1 MDVSLPINEGISKY
15 ISRGRISFSMPGHK
29 GRGVIDGKNIFKLDV
44 TELDDTD
51 NLLSP
56 QNYIKESKE
65 KLSKIYGTVS
75 SHYLLG
81 GATSG
86 IYCMISLAVGEGD
99 KIIVDRFCHKSV
111 INAIILRGAVP
122 VYITPE
128 YNYQFGFTGGILP
141 AEVESVIESN
151 PDAKAVIITSPTY
164 YGTVSDIESIARI
177 VHKAGM
183 LFIVDEAHGAHFH
196 ISDKLPDN
204 AIKCGADMC
213 VQSIHKTMGALS
225 GGALLHINTD
235 KFDLWQIE
243 EVLSMYHTS
252 SPSYAAL
259 CVLEAAVM
267 GYERLSEKYSA
278 LISMIDKCRA
288 LVNAEAKAYWIG
300 EELTGGCAVNAMDK
314 TRIVINFS
322 KLSITGYGIADILR
336 KKYKIEV
343 EMADAHN
350 IVCIATAYNDVS
362 DVKKLAKAILTITKK
377 MSVKPNKA
385 DDMRLIPSRI
395 VITPRKAYLS
405 SYETVDMEN
414 AAGKVA
420 RTIVCKY
427 PPGVPILVPGEEILT
442 DHIRLI
448 TDTLN
453 MGGTITGIE
462 DGYRI
467 NVLK

>member
-1 MDVSLPINEGISKY
+1 MSLPINEGISKY
-15 ISRGRISFSMPGHK
+15 VSKGRISFSMPGHK
-29 GRGVIDGKNIFKLDV
+29 GRGIIDGKNLFKLDV

-56 QNYIKESKE
+56 QSYIKESQKQ
-65 KLSKIYGTVS
+65 LSDIYGTVS

-86 IYCMISLAVGEGD
+86 IYSMISLAACEGD

-111 INAIILRGAVP
+111 INAIMLRGATP

-141 AEVESVIESN
+141 AEVESVAESN

-164 YGTVSDIESIARI
+164 YGTASDVASIAKI

-183 LFIVDEAHGAHFH
+183 LLLVDEAHGAHFH
-196 ISDKLPDN
+196 ISDDFPDN

-235 KFDLWQIE
+235 KFSAWQIE
-243 EVLSMYHTS
+243 EVLSLYHTS

-259 CVLEAAVM
+259 CVLEASV
-267 GYERLSEKYSA
+267 LKYKELKKRYASI
-278 LISMIDKCRA
+278 LREIDKCRS
-288 LVNAEAKAYWIG
+288 LVNNQAKAYWVG
-300 EELTGGCAVNAMDK
+300 EELLGGCAIYAMDK

-322 KLSITGYGIADILR
+322 KLPVTGYAVADILR

-343 EMADAHN
+343 EMADANN
-350 IVCIATAYNDVS
+350 IVCIVTAYNNPS
-362 DVKKLAKAILTITKK
+362 DIKILAKAVISITKK
-377 MSVKPNKA
+377 MPLKHNKS
-385 DDMRLIPSRI
+385 DDFKLIAPRI
-395 VITPRKAYLS
+395 VTTPRKAILS
-405 SYETVDMEN
+405 PCETVDMSQ
-414 AAGKVA
+414 AVGRVA

-448 TDTLN
+448 ANTLDI
-453 MGGTITGIE
+453 GGTITGIE
-462 DGYRI
+462 DDYKI

>member
-1 MDVSLPINEGISKY
+1 MSLPINEGISKY
-15 ISRGRISFSMPGHK
+15 ISKGRISFSMPGHK
-29 GRGVIDGKNIFKLDV
+29 GIGILDGKNIFKLDV

-56 QNYIKESKE
+56 QSYIKESQH
-65 KLSKIYGTVS
+65 KLRDIYDTLS

-86 IYCMISLAVGEGD
+86 IYSMISLAVGEGD
-99 KIIVDRFCHKSV
+99 KVIVDRFCHKSV

-128 YNYQFGFTGGILP
+128 YNYQFGFTGGMLP
-141 AEVESVIESN
+141 AEVESVTESN

-164 YGTVSDIESIARI
+164 YGTVSDIASIAKV

-183 LFIVDEAHGAHFH
+183 LLLVDEAHGAHFH
-196 ISDKLPDN
+196 ISDDFPDN

-213 VQSIHKTMGALS
+213 VQSVHKTMGALS
-225 GGALLHINTD
+225 GGALFHINTD
-235 KFDLWQIE
+235 KFAPWQIE

-252 SPSYAAL
+252 SPSYASL
-259 CVLEAAVM
+259 CVLESAVM
-267 GYERLSEKYSA
+267 SFAGLNKKYIA
-278 LISMIDKCRA
+278 IVGEIDKCRA
-288 LVNAEAKAYWIG
+288 LVNDEAKAYWVG
-300 EELTGGCAVNAMDK
+300 EELVGGCGIYAMDK

-322 KLSITGYGIADILR
+322 KLPITGYAVAELLR

-343 EMADAHN
+343 EMADARN
-350 IVCIATAYNDVS
+350 IVCIATAYNSTS
-362 DVKKLAKAILTITKK
+362 DIKALAKAILSITKK
-377 MSVKPNKA
+377 MPVKPNKA
-385 DDMRLIPSRI
+385 DDFTLYPPRI
-395 VITPRKAYLS
+395 VTNPRKAHLS
-405 SYETVDMEN
+405 PWETIDM
-414 AAGKVA
+414 ADSVGRIA

-427 PPGVPILVPGEEILT
+427 PPGVPVLVPGEEICT

-448 TDTLN
+448 TDTLD
-453 MGGTITGIE
+453 MGGNITGIE
-462 DGYRI
+462 DNYRI